1 MTIRTRF
8 LLAFIGTIL
17 LIAGGVISYVA
28 VQMRDDAESYYISSS
43 SVELRLMN
51 DYIEEFLKTAI
62 NNAAIA
68 AKDAEFAGA
77 GGIFPRYVEKDV
89 ETVFR
94 VADLSPE
101 ARHLME
107 PLSRLDKD
115 YDSYVEVYAG
125 FADGSLVTTLDG
137 LKFPAHFD
145 MSKRPWYV
153 ARAGAAEDV
162 GLAGAYTSMS
172 GETVFAITH
181 KIKDAQGRLAGV
193 LGIDVTL
200 KLLADKFAELSK
212 GDNGYFVLIENTGKI
227 LCEPAHPALVGKVL
241 GKDVN
246 DAGMLRVF
254 GTDKGV
260 VRLTVDGEAI
270 QANVITNSFGWKLV
284 SVQSDAAIY
293 ARSNA
298 TVRAVALITLTLA
311 LLALAGA
318 VWVARSVS
326 RPLARIVE
334 TSREI
339 SAGNLDARLDP
350 KDYYGELFQ
359 LQEVLSD
366 MVATLKQRIA
376 EAREQSDLA
385 KTETAR
391 AQEAVQM
398 AEEARHKAENARR
411 EGMLAAAG
419 QLEGVVGVVGSVV
432 AGLSAQIERSER
444 GAAEQAS
451 RVTETVTAMEEMN
464 ATVTEVARNAGTAS
478 EVSAA
483 TRQKAEAGAE
493 VVSRAVDSIHR
504 VGEQSLKL
512 KDDMRA
518 LAEQARS
525 IDRIMGVISD
535 IADQTNLLALNA
547 AIEAARAGDA
557 GRGFAVVADEVRKLA
572 EKTMASTTDV
582 GNAIKAIQQS
592 AGQSAEQVDI
602 AVRIIDEATEF
613 AGKSGE
619 ALQQIVEMADSTADQ
634 VRTIA
639 TASEQQSASS
649 EEISRSISHVNAIA
663 GDTAQA
669 MQAAA
674 GAVTD
679 LAEQTRALSGLI
691 ENMKK
696 S

>member
-8 LLAFIGTIL
+8 LLAFITGIL

-28 VQMRDDAESYYISSS
+28 VQMRENAESYYISSS
-43 SVELRLMN
+43 GVELRLMN

-62 NNAAIA
+62 NNAGIA
-68 AKDAEFAGA
+68 AKDVEFAEAKGV
-77 GGIFPRYVEKDV
+77 FPRYVEKDT

-107 PLSRLDKD
+107 PLLRLDKD

-125 FADGSLVTTLDG
+125 FADGSLVTTMDG
-137 LKFPAHFD
+137 MKFPAHFD

-162 GLAGAYTSMS
+162 GLAAAYTSMS
-172 GETVFAITH
+172 GETVFAITR
-181 KIKDAQGRLAGV
+181 KIRDAQGRLAGV

-200 KLLADKFAELSK
+200 KLLADKFEELSK
-212 GDNGYFVLIENTGKI
+212 GNSGYFVLIENTGKI

-241 GKDVN
+241 GKDIN
-246 DAGMLRVF
+246 DPGMMRVF
-254 GTDKGV
+254 AADKGV
-260 VRLTVDGEAI
+260 VRLTVEGEAI
-270 QANVITNSFGWKLV
+270 QANVITTSFGWKLA
-284 SVQSDAAIY
+284 SVQSEAAIY

-298 TVRAVALITLTLA
+298 TVRAVALITVVLA

-326 RPLARIVE
+326 RPLARMVA

-350 KDYYGELFQ
+350 RDYYGELSH
-359 LQEVLSD
+359 LQQVLSG

-376 EAREQSDLA
+376 EAHEQSELA
-385 KTETAR
+385 RTETAK
-391 AQEAVQM
+391 AQEAMEM
-398 AEEARHKAENARR
+398 AEEARLKAESARR

-419 QLEGVVGVVGSVV
+419 QLEGVVGVVSSVT
-432 AGLSAQIERSER
+432 AGISAQIEKSER

-451 RVTETVTAMEEMN
+451 RVTETATAMEEMN
-464 ATVTEVARNAGTAS
+464 ATVAEVARNAGSAS
-478 EVSAA
+478 DVSAA

-493 VVSRAVDSIHR
+493 VVSRTVDSIRR
-504 VGEQSLKL
+504 VEEQSLKL

-518 LAEQARS
+518 LAEQAQS
-525 IDRIMGVISD
+525 IDRIMAVISD

-582 GNAIKAIQQS
+582 GDAIKAIQQS
-592 AGQSAEQVDI
+592 ADQSAEQVDI
-602 AVRIIDEATEF
+602 AVQIIGEATEF

-634 VRTIA
+634 VRAIA
-639 TASEQQSASS
+639 TASERQSASS
-649 EEISRSISHVNAIA
+649 EKINLSVNQVNAIA

-669 MQAAA
+669 MREAA
-674 GAVTD
+674 GAVTE

-696 S
+696 G

>member
-1 MTIRTRF
+1 MRLPIAGKIITLVVVAVALSCTAVLLTTMRLLEPPLDASIDATTQLAKATTDATYNASSEKF
-8 LLAFIGTIL
+8 LQEAR
-17 LIAGGVISYVA
+17 LIAGNPALVEAVA
-28 VQMRDDAESYYISSS
+28 RRDHAAAAALGK
-43 SVELRLMN
+43 ELM
-51 DYIEEFLKTAI
+51 DMAGSEFITITDEKGI
-62 NNAAIA
+62 VVGRGHSPKYGDDVNNQ
-68 AKDAEFAGA
+68 
-77 GGIFPRYVEKDV
+77 
-89 ETVFR
+89 ETVAAGR
-94 VADLSPE
+94 KGESVVGIVAGTVVP
-101 ARHLME
+101 
-107 PLSRLDKD
+107 
-115 YDSYVEVYAG
+115 
-125 FADGSLVTTLDG
+125 FTL
-137 LKFPAHFD
+137 
-145 MSKRPWYV
+145 
-153 ARAGAAEDV
+153 RAGAPLVHEGKVV
-162 GLAGAYTSMS
+162 GTVGIGISLASEAYVDRLKKETGLEATIFKGDIRAMTTLIRDGKRLIGTKLQNTAVSEAVLQR
-172 GETVFAITH
+172 GETVSGELQLLGRPYSVVYWPILNMAGKPVGMWFTGQPLDTVVQARREALRNALLAALGITLVFALVAFVIGRMLASPVKRITAFAETVAGGDL
-181 KIKDAQGRLAGV
+181 DAPLSVRARDETGRLAGSLHTMV
-193 LGIDVTL
+193 GTL
-200 KLLADKFAELSK
+200 KA
-212 GDNGYFVLIENTGKI
+212 
-227 LCEPAHPALVGKVL
+227 
-241 GKDVN
+241 
-246 DAGMLRVF
+246 
-254 GTDKGV
+254 
-260 VRLTVDGEAI
+260 
-270 QANVITNSFGWKLV
+270 
-284 SVQSDAAIY
+284 
-293 ARSNA
+293 
-298 TVRAVALITLTLA
+298 
-311 LLALAGA
+311 
-318 VWVARSVS
+318 
-326 RPLARIVE
+326 
-334 TSREI
+334 
-339 SAGNLDARLDP
+339 
-350 KDYYGELFQ
+350 
-359 LQEVLSD
+359 
-366 MVATLKQRIA
+366 RIA
-376 EAREQSDLA
+376 EAREQSELA
-385 KTETAR
+385 QKETAR

-493 VVSRAVDSIHR
+493 VVSRAVGSIHR

>member
-8 LLAFIGTIL
+8 LLAFIMAIL

-28 VQMRDDAESYYISSS
+28 VQMRNDAEGYYISSS
-43 SVELRLMN
+43 GVELRLMN

-68 AKDAEFAGA
+68 AKDTEFSGSK
-77 GGIFPRYVEKDV
+77 GIFPRYVEKDV

-107 PLSRLDKD
+107 PLLRLDKD

-200 KLLADKFAELSK
+200 KLLADKFEELSK

-241 GKDVN
+241 GKDIN

-284 SVQSDAAIY
+284 SVQSEAAIY

-311 LLALAGA
+311 LVALAGA

-326 RPLARIVE
+326 KPLTRIVE

-350 KDYYGELFQ
+350 KDYYGELSQ

-366 MVATLKQRIA
+366 MVATLKARIA
-376 EAREQSDLA
+376 EAREQSELA
-385 KTETAR
+385 QKETAR

-398 AEEARHKAENARR
+398 AEEA
-411 EGMLAAAG
+411 
-419 QLEGVVGVVGSVV
+419 
-432 AGLSAQIERSER
+432 SER

-464 ATVTEVARNAGTAS
+464 TTVAEVARNAGAAS

-493 VVSRAVDSIHR
+493 VVSRAVDSIHQ
-504 VGEQSLKL
+504 VGKQSLKL

-547 AIEAARAGDA
+547 AIEAARAGEA

-582 GNAIKAIQQS
+582 DNAIKAIQQS
-592 AGQSAEQVDI
+592 AAQSAEQVDA
-602 AVRIIDEATEF
+602 AVRIIGEATEF

-634 VRTIA
+634 VRAIA

-649 EEISRSISHVNAIA
+649 EEINHSIIQVNAIA

-674 GAVTD
+674 EAVTE
-679 LAEQTRALSGLI
+679 LAEQTRALTGLI
-691 ENMKK
+691 DNMKE

>member
-1 MTIRTRF
+1 MRLPIAGKIITLVVVAVALSCTAVLLTTMRLLEPPLDASIDATTQLAKATTDATYNASSEKF
-8 LLAFIGTIL
+8 LQEAR
-17 LIAGGVISYVA
+17 LIAGNPALVEAVA
-28 VQMRDDAESYYISSS
+28 RRDHAAAAALGK
-43 SVELRLMN
+43 ELM
-51 DYIEEFLKTAI
+51 DMAGSEFITITDEKGI
-62 NNAAIA
+62 VVGRGHSPKYGDDVNNQ
-68 AKDAEFAGA
+68 
-77 GGIFPRYVEKDV
+77 
-89 ETVFR
+89 ETVAAGR
-94 VADLSPE
+94 KGESVVGIVAGTVVP
-101 ARHLME
+101 
-107 PLSRLDKD
+107 
-115 YDSYVEVYAG
+115 
-125 FADGSLVTTLDG
+125 FTL
-137 LKFPAHFD
+137 
-145 MSKRPWYV
+145 
-153 ARAGAAEDV
+153 RAGAPLVHEGKVV
-162 GLAGAYTSMS
+162 GTVGIGISLASEAYVDRLKKETGLEATIFKGDIRAMTTLIRDGKRLIGTKLQNTAVSEAVLQR
-172 GETVFAITH
+172 GETVSGELQLLGRPYSVVYWPILNMAGKPVGMWFTGQPLDTVVQARREALRNALLAALGITLVFALVAFVIGRMLASPVKRITAFAETVAGGDL
-181 KIKDAQGRLAGV
+181 DAPLSVRARDETGRLAGSLHTMV
-193 LGIDVTL
+193 GTL
-200 KLLADKFAELSK
+200 KA
-212 GDNGYFVLIENTGKI
+212 
-227 LCEPAHPALVGKVL
+227 
-241 GKDVN
+241 
-246 DAGMLRVF
+246 
-254 GTDKGV
+254 
-260 VRLTVDGEAI
+260 
-270 QANVITNSFGWKLV
+270 
-284 SVQSDAAIY
+284 
-293 ARSNA
+293 
-298 TVRAVALITLTLA
+298 
-311 LLALAGA
+311 
-318 VWVARSVS
+318 
-326 RPLARIVE
+326 
-334 TSREI
+334 
-339 SAGNLDARLDP
+339 
-350 KDYYGELFQ
+350 
-359 LQEVLSD
+359 
-366 MVATLKQRIA
+366 RIA
-376 EAREQSDLA
+376 EAREQSELA
-385 KTETAR
+385 QKETAR

-419 QLEGVVGVVGSVV
+419 QLEGVVGVVGSVA
-432 AGLSAQIERSER
+432 AGLSAQIEQSQR

-464 ATVTEVARNAGTAS
+464 TTVAEVAQNAGAAS
-478 EVSAA
+478 EASAA

>member
-1 MTIRTRF
+1 MRLPIAGKIITLVVVAVALSCTAVLLTTMRLLEPPLDASIDATTQLAKATTDATYNASSEKF
-8 LLAFIGTIL
+8 LQEAR
-17 LIAGGVISYVA
+17 LIAGNPALVEAVA
-28 VQMRDDAESYYISSS
+28 RRDHAAAAALGK
-43 SVELRLMN
+43 ELM
-51 DYIEEFLKTAI
+51 DMAGSEFITITDEKGI
-62 NNAAIA
+62 VVGRGHSPKYGDDVNNQ
-68 AKDAEFAGA
+68 
-77 GGIFPRYVEKDV
+77 
-89 ETVFR
+89 ETVAAGR
-94 VADLSPE
+94 KGESVVGIVAGTVVP
-101 ARHLME
+101 
-107 PLSRLDKD
+107 
-115 YDSYVEVYAG
+115 
-125 FADGSLVTTLDG
+125 FTL
-137 LKFPAHFD
+137 
-145 MSKRPWYV
+145 
-153 ARAGAAEDV
+153 RAGAPLVHEGKVV
-162 GLAGAYTSMS
+162 GTVGIGISLASEAYVDRLKKETGLEATIFKGDIRAMTTLIRDGKRLIGTKLQNTAVSEAVLQR
-172 GETVFAITH
+172 GETVSGELQLLGRPYSVVYWPILNMAGKPVGMWFTGQPLDTVVQARREALRNALLAALGITLVFALVAFVIGRMLASPVKRITAFAETVAGG
-181 KIKDAQGRLAGV
+181 DLGAPLSVRARDETGRLAGSLHTMV
-193 LGIDVTL
+193 GTL
-200 KLLADKFAELSK
+200 KA
-212 GDNGYFVLIENTGKI
+212 
-227 LCEPAHPALVGKVL
+227 
-241 GKDVN
+241 
-246 DAGMLRVF
+246 
-254 GTDKGV
+254 
-260 VRLTVDGEAI
+260 
-270 QANVITNSFGWKLV
+270 
-284 SVQSDAAIY
+284 
-293 ARSNA
+293 
-298 TVRAVALITLTLA
+298 
-311 LLALAGA
+311 
-318 VWVARSVS
+318 
-326 RPLARIVE
+326 
-334 TSREI
+334 
-339 SAGNLDARLDP
+339 
-350 KDYYGELFQ
+350 
-359 LQEVLSD
+359 
-366 MVATLKQRIA
+366 RIA
-376 EAREQSDLA
+376 EAREQSELA
-385 KTETAR
+385 QKETAR

-419 QLEGVVGVVGSVV
+419 QLEGVVGVVGSVA
-432 AGLSAQIERSER
+432 AGLSAQIEQSQR

-464 ATVTEVARNAGTAS
+464 TTVAEVAQNAGAAS
-478 EVSAA
+478 EASAA

-582 GNAIKAIQQS
+582 GDAIKAIQQS